1 MGNSKFSED
10 RNTLAGARSSKI
22 VASVARDCDLDSSE
36 TRKLQV
42 WVSHL
47 EAAIA
52 SYKHRRFR
60 RREGFKSFSASES
73 AHV

>member
-1 MGNSKFSED
+1 MARTYSEG
-10 RNTLAGARSSKI
+10 RNTLPGERPSKI
-22 VASVARDCDLDSSE
+22 VASVARDCDLDSSD

-52 SYKHRRFR
+52 SYKHRKFR
-60 RREGFKSFSASES
+60 RREGFTPFPASES